1 MLKQKVQSKKSKKIY
16 LMLAVTLIVV
26 AGIIAFFAYRSWS
39 SKKPATTASQLT
51 KGEVS
56 TGSGKSSD
64 KSDKSGNS
72 SSTSGLGSQTSDDKN
87 EASNQPN
94 ANATLIAPTGTFVSN
109 HRPNLSGSPAPNE
122 EQSTCNT
129 TPGATCQISF
139 TYNGVTKSLP
149 EQTADSGGATYW
161 TWSLQE
167 IGLTEGS
174 WQIQATA
181 RLNGKTLTGSDALKL
196 DVQP

>member
-1 MLKQKVQSKKSKKIY
+1 M
-16 LMLAVTLIVV
+16 ALIVI
-26 AGIIAFFAYRSWS
+26 AGVIAFFIYRSS
-39 SKKPATTASQLT
+39 ANKKPATTASQLT
-51 KGEVS
+51 KGEKTTDS
-56 TGSGKSSD
+56 NKS
-64 KSDKSGNS
+64 SGNS
-72 SSTSGLGSQTSDDKN
+72 SSNGSSTSGLGSQTSDDKN
-87 EASNQPN
+87 ETSNQPS

-109 HRPNLSGSPAPNE
+109 HRPNLGGSPAPNE

-149 EQTADSGGATYW
+149 AQTADSGGATYW
-161 TWSLQE
+161 TWDLQD

-196 DVQP
+196 EVQP

>member
-1 MLKQKVQSKKSKKIY
+1 MLKQKVQSKKSKKVYVII
-16 LMLAVTLIVV
+16 AVALIVV
-26 AGIIAFFAYRSWS
+26 AGVIAFFVYRSS
-39 SKKPATTASQLT
+39 ANKKPATTASQLT

-56 TGSGKSSD
+56 TSGNKSSD
-64 KSDKSGNS
+64 KPDKSGS

-87 EASNQPN
+87 EASNQPS

-109 HRPNLSGSPAPNE
+109 HRPNLSGSPAPSE

-149 EQTADSGGATYW
+149 AQTADSGGATYW
-161 TWSLQE
+161 TWNLQD

-196 DVQP
+196 EVQP